1 MLHEVTRREAKDSA
15 ASRRR
20 AGDGLGESFL
30 VFGVSGLGSGE
41 IGLARRRSSPDS
53 EIAFGER
60 RSQRRLWLF
69 VTLGL
74 LSALVFKQLAWL
86 PIPLDYLPR
95 QILALAIFAGGL
107 YLRYTA
113 VVGLGRFFTTNVA
126 ILHGHRLV
134 EDGPYRVLR
143 HPAYTGLLIAL
154 AAAGLAMGDGLAL
167 LSVLLPAAWRWR
179 GGSRSKSVCWSG
191 NSATHTGRTG
201 TTAGACC
208 PGFIE
213 TSRSFTLGLAPNRAL
228 RTGRFGP
235 LRFGGPLSRWVRGL
249 ETALRR
255 RAATQRRV

>member
-1 MLHEVTRREAKDSA
+1 MVWVRVFW
-15 ASRRR
+15 
-20 AGDGLGESFL
+20 FL
-30 VFGVSGLGSGE
+30 VFLAWVAAE

-60 RSQRRLWLF
+60 RSQRWLWLF

-167 LSVLLPAAWRWR
+167 LSVLLPAAWALARRIEIEERLLERQFGDAYRAYRNNRWR
-179 GGSRSKSVCWSG
+179 LLPW
-191 NSATHTGRTG
+191 
-201 TTAGACC
+201 
-208 PGFIE
+208 FY
-213 TSRSFTLGLAPNRAL
+213 
-228 RTGRFGP
+228 
-235 LRFGGPLSRWVRGL
+235 
-249 ETALRR
+249 
-255 RAATQRRV
+255 